1 LGLLPILAGLAVIV
15 LPEAG
20 QSTQASATPASAEGS
35 LNSDPAQAL
44 VDVPSLAGAIA
55 DPAFDSAR
63 LEEPPEQYM
72 PPVPSSPV
80 PEEVRMPESAPENVR
95 RFIQKF
101 LALAQEQHDRYGVP
115 VGIQLAVAG
124 LEGGCNAGNHWP
136 LDPVGNNWFN
146 IIDASND
153 PYGNGSYRCGGQN
166 YRTYPSAESAWQA
179 FGYVLTHDPNYREFQ
194 SDLDDP
200 EGFVERFYPIY
211 CACQNTEL
219 LKRIYKEWMAM
230 YDE

>member
-1 LGLLPILAGLAVIV
+1 LPILAGLALIV

-20 QSTQASATPASAEGS
+20 YSTQASARPATADGS
-35 LNSDPAQAL
+35 LIAETGQAFVDVRLLADAVVDPASDPA
-44 VDVPSLAGAIA
+44 
-55 DPAFDSAR
+55 R
-63 LEEPPEQYM
+63 LEPPDQSMPPE
-72 PPVPSSPV
+72 PSPPV

-101 LALAQEQHDRYGVP
+101 LALAQEQHERYGIP

-153 PYGNGSYRCGGQN
+153 PYGNGSYRCGGQS
-166 YRTYPSAESAWQA
+166 YRTYPSAESAWHA

-200 EGFVERFYPIY
+200 EGFVERFYPVY

-219 LKRIYKEWMAM
+219 LKTIYREWMAM